1 MEESIDWS
9 TSRGI
14 YCLGAVLAQIEDK
27 CTHETDLV
35 INISWVLEGSVFN
48 LELPQDLLKLLLL
61 EISSKTHVVRNF

>member
-1 MEESIDWS
+1 MF
-9 TSRGI
+9 
-14 YCLGAVLAQIEDK
+14 GAVLAQIEDK